1 MVVRRCPHCRQGVGR
16 RQPAPRLRLHG
27 AATLLILDSLNFHL
41 GAVRLLTRPV
51 TLYLQLEGCAK
62 KGANQDDDREDEEVI
77 ERRVD
82 DNSPND
88 IPRDKG
94 FESEKDGTSQ
104 VLTTDAICAQG
115 VGLAF

>member
-41 GAVRLLTRPV
+41 GAVRLLPRPV

-82 DNSPND
+82 DNSPYD
-88 IPRDKG
+88 IPPR
-94 FESEKDGTSQ
+94 
-104 VLTTDAICAQG
+104 QG
-115 VGLAF
+115 IRVREGWHVPKS